1 MGYNWNNEIKMHGT
15 LVAVLVYGGHLVMTG
30 RMTSA
35 NLITFI
41 FYQRQLDYY
50 IYWLAFEVAG
60 IMDCVGASRKVFEYM
75 HRKPAMPF
83 DGEHRPTVQGTV
95 CFNDVYFTY
104 PSSPSTPVL
113 KGLNLTIKAGTT
125 VALVGPSGGGKSTI
139 VSLIQNLYEPDS
151 GSITIDGIPIANVDH
166 AYYHERVA
174 LVAQEPILYNGTIRE
189 NILYGCDWATEE
201 DMLEAAQKANVHNF
215 VMELEEGYDTQ
226 CGDRGVQ
233 MSGGQKQ
240 RIAIA
245 RAMVRNPCVLILDEA
260 TSALDAESEAQVQ
273 EAISRCAGKRTVVIV
288 AHRLSTVLAAD
299 EIAVIQK
306 GSVIQ
311 IGTHESLMEDTDG
324 LYYSLISKQFFNVI
338 D

>member
-1 MGYNWNNEIKMHGT
+1 MFETKAFEKNLGDTLKMSKKRALASMGNVWNNEFTELGT
-15 LVAVLVYGGHLVMTG
+15 LVAVLAYGGHLVMAG
-30 RMTSA
+30 SMTAA
-35 NLITFI
+35 NFLTFY
-41 FYQRQLDYY
+41 FYQQQLDVN
-50 IYWLAFEVAG
+50 IYCLGWVIAN

-83 DGEHRPTVQGTV
+83 DGEQRPIVQGTI
-95 CFNDVYFTY
+95 CFRDVYFTY

-113 KGLNLTIKAGTT
+113 K
-125 VALVGPSGGGKSTI
+125 
-139 VSLIQNLYEPDS
+139 
-151 GSITIDGIPIANVDH
+151 
-166 AYYHERVA
+166 VA

-201 DMLEAAQKANVHNF
+201 DMLEAARNANVHNF
-215 VMELEEGYDTQ
+215 VMELEKGYDTE

-260 TSALDAESEAQVQ
+260 TSALDAESEAQ
-273 EAISRCAGKRTVVIV
+273 
-288 AHRLSTVLAAD
+288 
-299 EIAVIQK
+299 
-306 GSVIQ
+306 